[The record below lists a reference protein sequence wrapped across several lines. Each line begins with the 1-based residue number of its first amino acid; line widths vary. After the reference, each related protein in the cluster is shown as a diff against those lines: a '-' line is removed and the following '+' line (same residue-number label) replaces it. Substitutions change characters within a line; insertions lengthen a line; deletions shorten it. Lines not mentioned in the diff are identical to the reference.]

1 MAEYPNL
8 LQALQAGLTRPG
20 DTSSGIGA
28 QVIGT
33 AIPALNNPYASTSS
47 NLGHTLG
54 ASLLGGLLAG
64 YARTQA
70 NEDNSELMPV
80 MQQML
85 TAKTPEDRMALAASN
100 PTRLSPLVQA
110 LAMQDFE
117 NKQGVDRE
125 VAKFNA
131 LAPLQRGQKVDNNLI
146 DTGFEQGLIPTDDGL
161 VPVESLGLKSPA
173 QFEADKQKLLAETL
187 NPLDVQKAA
196 DVETAKAKAGAD
208 FMGYNPERAK
218 AEDDARRYIAEK
230 IPTVRQFKLMQKSI
244 PMLEPLADAK
254 TKSSDN
260 AFVYNWVKAL
270 DEGAVRGEEVNM
282 AQSANG
288 VINKYA
294 NIVSERLR
302 GGSELGPDL
311 KKQMLDELKQSQ
323 GSLYE
328 QAKKDATREA
338 SIYLDRGLTE
348 KNLYPIDMGLTFGS
362 GGSTIQAPDGNTY
375 VFTD

>member
-1 MAEYPNL
+1 MADYPNL
-8 LQALQAGLTRPG
+8 LQALQSGLTRPG

-70 NEDNSELMPV
+70 NDDNSELMPV

-218 AEDDARRYIAEK
+218 AEDDARKYIAEK

-244 PMLEPLADAK
+244 PMLEPLVKAD
-254 TKSSDN
+254 TRSSDV
-260 AFVYNWVKAL
+260 AFVYNYVKAL
-270 DEGAVRGEEVNM
+270 DEGAVREGEIALATTGNSVLQKYAAEL
-282 AQSANG
+282 QSAFSG
-288 VINKYA
+288 SSKLTP
-294 NIVSERLR
+294 RLK
-302 GGSELGPDL
+302 E
-311 KKQMLDELKQSQ
+311 QMLAELKQSQ

-328 QAKKDATREA
+328 QAKKDAAQEI
-338 SIYLDRGLTE
+338 SIYTGRGLDE
-348 KNLYPIDMGLTFGS
+348 NNLYPFDRNLQFGA
-362 GGSTIQAPDGNTY
+362 TITPDAALAELKRRGAM
-375 VFTD
+375 